1 MPALSIMV
9 KPVSGACNMHCRY
22 CFYTDVMSR
31 RQTAIYPRMTLETL
45 EALVRRAFRCADG
58 QISFAFQGGEP
69 TLIGLPFFEALMRFE
84 RAYNTRGLAVSNAVQ
99 TNGYDMPEELLSFFV
114 REGFLIGVSL
124 DGDRAAHD
132 LLRLDRDGAP
142 TYDRV
147 RANVERFRRAGAELN
162 ILCVVNEYVARRPR
176 EVFQAL
182 APCRNLQFIACLDD
196 FDGEKTDYSLTEESY
211 LRFLKITFD
220 LYYEAFCAGRPVSIR
235 NFDNYLGIL
244 LGIPPESCAMSGQC
258 GQYFLIEADG
268 SVYPCDFYVLDAWRM
283 GNIRDTS
290 FSRLSRSPASER
302 FLAESLPVPP
312 QCKACEWYALC
323 RNGCKRERDAQSGIN
338 RWCAC
343 YRAFF
348 SYAVPRF
355 EDMARRLRDSAR

>member
-1 MPALSIMV
+1 MEAIRFQ
-9 KPVSGACNMHCRY
+9 CR
-22 CFYTDVMSR
+22 
-31 RQTAIYPRMTLETL
+31 
-45 EALVRRAFRCADG
+45 
-58 QISFAFQGGEP
+58 
-69 TLIGLPFFEALMRFE
+69 
-84 RAYNTRGLAVSNAVQ
+84 
-99 TNGYDMPEELLSFFV
+99 V
-114 REGFLIGVSL
+114 REGLLAVVQPYLRGILAIVHAIVDVLVVDDDYGR
-124 DGDRAAHD
+124 RA
-132 LLRLDRDGAP
+132 DRD
-142 TYDRV
+142 V
-147 RANVERFRRAGAELN
+147 VSVANDGLEYFVVV
-162 ILCVVNEYVARRPR
+162 LCVVNEYVARRPR

-211 LRFLKITFD
+211 LRFLRTTFD

-244 LGIPPESCAMSGQC
+244 LGIPPESCAMNGQC

-268 SVYPCDFYVLDAWRM
+268 SVYPCDFYVLDVWRM

-290 FSRLSRSPASER
+290 FSRLSRSPAAER
-302 FLAESLPVPP
+302 FLAGSLPVPP

-323 RNGCKRERDAQSGIN
+323 RNGCRRERDVQSGTN

-355 EDMARRLRDSAR
+355 EDMAHRLRDSAR

>member
-235 NFDNYLGIL
+235 NFRQLPRH
-244 LGIPPESCAMSGQC
+244 PPGHPAGELRDERTVRAVFPHRGRRQRLSMRFLRPRCLADGQHTR
-258 GQYFLIEADG
+258 YFLQPPLPFAR
-268 SVYPCDFYVLDAWRM
+268 SRALPCRIASRAAAMQGLRM
-283 GNIRDTS
+283 VC
-290 FSRLSRSPASER
+290 
-302 FLAESLPVPP
+302 SLPQRLQAGTRRPKRDKPLVRLLPRVFL
-312 QCKACEWYALC
+312 LC
-323 RNGCKRERDAQSGIN
+323 RP
-338 RWCAC
+338 
-343 YRAFF
+343 AF
-348 SYAVPRF
+348 
-355 EDMARRLRDSAR
+355 

>member
-114 REGFLIGVSL
+114 QEKFLIGVSL

-244 LGIPPESCAMSGQC
+244 LAFP
-258 GQYFLIEADG
+258 
-268 SVYPCDFYVLDAWRM
+268 R
-283 GNIRDTS
+283 
-290 FSRLSRSPASER
+290 
-302 FLAESLPVPP
+302 
-312 QCKACEWYALC
+312 
-323 RNGCKRERDAQSGIN
+323 
-338 RWCAC
+338 
-343 YRAFF
+343 RA
-348 SYAVPRF
+348 
-355 EDMARRLRDSAR
+355 AR

>member
-114 REGFLIGVSL
+114 QEKFLIGVSL

-220 LYYEAFCAGRPVSIR
+220 LYYEAFCAGRPR
-235 NFDNYLGIL
+235 QHPQFRQLPRH
-244 LGIPPESCAMSGQC
+244 PPGHSPGELRDERTVRAVFPHRGRRQRLSMRFLRPRCLADGQHTR
-258 GQYFLIEADG
+258 YFLQSPLPFAR
-268 SVYPCDFYVLDAWRM
+268 VRALPCRIASRAAAMQGLRM
-283 GNIRDTS
+283 VC
-290 FSRLSRSPASER
+290 
-302 FLAESLPVPP
+302 SLPQRLQAGTRRPKRDKPLVRLLPRVFL
-312 QCKACEWYALC
+312 LC
-323 RNGCKRERDAQSGIN
+323 RPP
-338 RWCAC
+338 
-343 YRAFF
+343 F
-348 SYAVPRF
+348 
-355 EDMARRLRDSAR
+355 

>member
-45 EALVRRAFRCADG
+45 ETLVRRAFRYADE
-58 QISFAFQGGEP
+58 QVSFSFQGGEP
-69 TLIGLPFFEALMRFE
+69 TLIGLPFFKALVRFE
-84 RAYNTRGLAVSNAVQ
+84 RAYNTRGLTVLNAVQ
-99 TNGYDMPEELLSFFV
+99 SNGYDIPDDLLSFFV
-114 REGFLIGVSL
+114 QENFLLGISL

-132 LLRLDRDGAP
+132 LLRLDHAGAP
-142 TYDRV
+142 THARIL
-147 RANVERFRRAGAELN
+147 ANVERLAHAGAAFN

-176 EVFQAL
+176 DVFQAL
-182 APCRNLQFIACLDD
+182 APYHNLQYIACLDD
-196 FDGEKTDYSLTEESY
+196 LDGRKADYSLTEDSY
-211 LRFLKITFD
+211 QRFLKVTFD
-220 LYYEAFCAGRPVSIR
+220 LYYEAFCAGAPVSIR

-268 SVYPCDFYVLDAWRM
+268 SVYPCDFYVLDEWRM

-290 FSRLSRSPASER
+290 FSRLANSPAGQR
-302 FLAESLPVPP
+302 FFLESLPVPP
-312 QCKACEWYALC
+312 QCEACEWYLLC
-323 RNGCKRERDAQSGIN
+323 RNGCKRERDRRSGLN

-348 SYAVPRF
+348 PYAFPRL
-355 EDMARRLRDSAR
+355 EDMAHKMRSAPK

>member
-1 MPALSIMV
+1 M
-9 KPVSGACNMHCRY
+9 
-22 CFYTDVMSR
+22 
-31 RQTAIYPRMTLETL
+31 
-45 EALVRRAFRCADG
+45 RRAFRCADG

-69 TLIGLPFFEALMRFE
+69 TLIGPCPFFEALMRFE
-84 RAYNTRGLAVSNAVQ
+84 RSTHRGLAVSNAVQ

-147 RANVERFRRAGAELN
+147 RANMERFKRAGAEFN

-182 APCRNLQFIACLDD
+182 APCHNLQFIACLDD

-268 SVYPCDFYVLDAWRM
+268 SVYPCDF
-283 GNIRDTS
+283 TS
-290 FSRLSRSPASER
+290 SMPGGWATYAILPSAASPVRPQPSA
-302 FLAESLPVPP
+302 SLPDRFRAAAMQGLRMVCSLP
-312 QCKACEWYALC
+312 QRLQAGTRRPKRDKPLVRLLPRIFLLC
-323 RNGCKRERDAQSGIN
+323 RP
-338 RWCAC
+338 
-343 YRAFF
+343 AF
-348 SYAVPRF
+348 
-355 EDMARRLRDSAR
+355 